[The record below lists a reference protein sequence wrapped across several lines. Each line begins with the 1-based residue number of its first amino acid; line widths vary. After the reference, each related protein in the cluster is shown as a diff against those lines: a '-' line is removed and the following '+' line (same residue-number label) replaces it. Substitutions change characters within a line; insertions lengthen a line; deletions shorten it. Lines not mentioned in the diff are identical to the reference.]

1 MRAVQDE
8 NTRGVFLASYDVKHS
23 IQTGG
28 DKPARPVLAVLKSLC
43 PK

>member
-8 NTRGVFLASYDVKHS
+8 NTREVFLASYDVKHS
-23 IQTGG
+23 QTGG